1 MIDQYVCIEYLSK
14 YVAKGES
21 KSPMLAETFDMVLK
35 TTNNNSDA
43 KKLWKKNRNENIWST
58 RFQCTKSYALT
69 FIPKV
74 YRKTLNVLPVSLY
87 GSRKINPNQHNASA
101 PCTKDSILDL
111 YAKPLQFVTDFPD
124 VKNMS
129 LLEFIEKYRLVK
141 GKLVNQSSLI
151 VSRVFPHYSPNPK
164 GKFYS
169 LFCKCQL

>member
-1 MIDQYVCIEYLSK
+1 M
-14 YVAKGES
+14 
-21 KSPMLAETFDMVLK
+21 
-35 TTNNNSDA
+35 
-43 KKLWKKNRNENIWST
+43 KKNRNENIWST

-129 LLEFIEKYRLVK
+129 LLEFIDLINTMHQLLV
-141 GKLVNQSSLI
+141 LRIQFLTFMQNLSNLLQI
-151 VSRVFPHYSPNPK
+151 F
-164 GKFYS
+164 
-169 LFCKCQL
+169 QM